1 MTKDAPT
8 PDPRMAEAA
17 LRNAQISEDALRW
30 YQGIYSS
37 DIKPAQDEDRAMR
50 QQMIQQFLTDSALQ
64 REFAREQQDYYR
76 QTFKPIEEQVAR
88 DAMDYD
94 SQANIERRQGIAG
107 AAVTQA
113 FSQARDQAARD
124 LQRRGLNPNSGSFAA
139 MNSRLTNAE
148 ALGVAG
154 ARTGAAFDT
163 TDRAI
168 ALRAGAANF
177 GRNMPNTAAG
187 YFGLSNQTSGLA
199 GQTSSGGINNM
210 IAGGNFGGQ
219 GFGLGMQG
227 YMNAGNIY
235 GQDFNARMQGF
246 NAQMQA
252 LAGIGQAVGTAGGI
266 WASKDSSKDIKTDKE
281 EIREGKALKG
291 IKRIDVEGWR
301 YKTDPQAERHVGP
314 YAKEFK
320 REFGVGDG
328 KTISG
333 RDMLGVTMKAVQ
345 DLAEEVEELKERRG
359 LRKADGGK
367 VHKGKGPVKGPGG
380 PIDDKIPA
388 MLSNGEYVLPA
399 DTVQKVGVGTLD
411 RLVKETHTPAATQ
424 RRRGLKRKGK

>member
-1 MTKDAPT
+1 MSKDAPT

-30 YQGIYSS
+30 YQGIY
-37 DIKPAQDEDRAMR
+37 DRDLRPAQDEDRAMR
-50 QQMIQQFLTDSALQ
+50 QQMIQQFLTDSTLQ

-76 QTFKPIEEQVAR
+76 QTFKPIEERMAR
-88 DAMDYD
+88 DAMEYD

-113 FSQARDQAARD
+113 FSQAREESNRN
-124 LQRRGLNPNSGSFAA
+124 LSRYGLNPNSGAFAA
-139 MNSRLTNAE
+139 TNSRLANQQ
-148 ALGVAG
+148 ALANAG
-154 ARTGAAFDT
+154 AQTGAAFDT
-163 TDRAI
+163 IDRAI

-187 YFGLSNQTSGLA
+187 YFGLA
-199 GQTSSGGINNM
+199 GQSGSMAGQMSSSGMNDMRAN
-210 IAGGNFGGQ
+210 AALGGQ

-252 LAGIGQAVGTAGGI
+252 IAGIGQAVGTAAGMY
-266 WASKDSSKDIKTDKE
+266 AARSSKDVKTDKR
-281 EIREGKALKG
+281 EIREGEALKG
-291 IKRIDVEGWR
+291 IKRLDVEKWR
-301 YKTDPQAERHVGP
+301 YKDDDRKEHIGP
-314 YAKEFK
+314 YAEDFK
-320 REFGVGDG
+320 REFGVGSG
-328 KTISG
+328 KEIAFQ
-333 RDMLGVTMKAVQ
+333 DAIGVTMKAVQ
-345 DLAEEVEELKERRG
+345 DLAEEVDELKGKRG
-359 LRKADGGK
+359 LKKADGGK
-367 VHKGKGPVKGPGG
+367 IHKGKGPVSGPGG